1 MRTSSSPLSQ
11 ENAIADLKRVFRE
24 CPGGNL
30 GQLIDSA
37 IEALDEDDRSSVEDA
52 LKRWAYRFVAGDI
65 AGELSVFDAVVSFSS
80 STIVVEFSNQVHA
93 CAVPMLRGML
103 RQYWPSANI
112 SVIEDKRLL
121 FALDTDWN
129 EAAKTG
135 ARLIARHL
143 ESNQYSVLLKGQA

>member
-1 MRTSSSPLSQ
+1 MRNLSPLLSQ
-11 ENAIADLKRVFRE
+11 ENAIANLKRVFRE

-30 GQLIDSA
+30 GHLIDEA
-37 IEALDEDDRSSVEDA
+37 IAALDEGDRSSVEEA
-52 LKRWAYRFVAGDI
+52 LRRWAYRFNAGDI
-65 AGELSVFDAVVSFSS
+65 AGELSVFDAIVSHSN
-80 STIVVEFSNQVHA
+80 STIVVEFSEQVQA
-93 CAVPMLRGML
+93 CAIPMLRGML
-103 RQYWPSANI
+103 KQCWPSASI
-112 SVIEDKRLL
+112 SVIENKRLL